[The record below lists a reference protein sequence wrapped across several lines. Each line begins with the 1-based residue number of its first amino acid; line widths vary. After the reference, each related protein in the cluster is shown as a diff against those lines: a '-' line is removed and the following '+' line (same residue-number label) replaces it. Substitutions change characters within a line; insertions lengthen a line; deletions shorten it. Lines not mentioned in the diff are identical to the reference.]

1 MNMHEYLFHKSGGTT
16 ISEDMGW
23 FLMILDGWWWGWTV
37 QQMNYTTHGRIMT
50 TFTIA
55 IRTLLSVYKH
65 NTITYSA
72 LEQMSWAWATPTT
85 TLLLHEY
92 TQMSLDHSRRTTWV
106 LDLAMLI
113 HNYSPLSCCMHILS
127 HGLRCLWHGPGTL
140 NNSFNHLIR

>member
-50 TFTIA
+50 TFKIA

-65 NTITYSA
+65 NTITYNA
-72 LEQMSWAWATPTT
+72 LEQMSWAWAIPTA

-92 TQMSLDHSRRTTWV
+92 ALIFICALAKVDEPTWV

-113 HNYSPLSCCMHILS
+113 HIYSPPSCCMHYIVTWSKML
-127 HGLRCLWHGPGTL
+127 LAWPGH
-140 NNSFNHLIR
+140 FKQQF